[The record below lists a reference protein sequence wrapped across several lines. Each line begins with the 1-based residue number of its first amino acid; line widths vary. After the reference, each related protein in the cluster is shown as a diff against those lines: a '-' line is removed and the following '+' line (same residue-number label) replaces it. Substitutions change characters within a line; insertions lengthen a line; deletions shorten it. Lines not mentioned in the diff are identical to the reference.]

1 VHRPDAVQEVPVY
14 RTATFS
20 HRGHDLVYDE
30 YGSGDRLLVY
40 MHGLLL
46 DADLNRGIAEAMAER
61 GHRVVLL
68 DLLGH
73 GRSDRPAHASA
84 FRIDSYAH
92 QVFALLDHLGVEEA
106 ALGGVSLGANVSLF
120 AASMHPERVRGL
132 VLEMPV
138 LERAVPA
145 AALTFVPMLLTAHYG
160 RPLLRLLAAA
170 ARRLPRS
177 GFGPLDSVLNSASAP
192 PEVMAAVLHGV
203 LAGPVSPTQEQRAAI
218 ERPVLILGHQHDLI
232 HPFSDAHALANEL
245 PDGRLERAASPL
257 ELRLRPTRLTACIAE
272 FLSEIWDD
280 DLEAIA

>member
-1 VHRPDAVQEVPVY
+1 MY
-14 RTATFS
+14 RTGTFT
-20 HRGHDLVYDE
+20 HRGHQLTYDE

-46 DADLNRGIAEAMAER
+46 DAELNRGIAEAMTER

-73 GRSDRPAHASA
+73 GRSDRPTHASA
-84 FRIDSYAH
+84 YRIDSYAH
-92 QVFALLDHLGVEEA
+92 QVFALLDHLDVPAA

-120 AASMHPERVRGL
+120 AASMQPERVRGL

-160 RPLLRLLAAA
+160 RPLLRLLGAAVQ
-170 ARRLPRS
+170 RLPATR
-177 GFGPLDSVLNSASAP
+177 FGPLNSALNVAAMP
-192 PEVMAAVLHGV
+192 PDVMAAILHGV
-203 LAGPVSPTQEQRAAI
+203 LVGPVTPTQEQREAI
-218 ERPVLILGHQHDLI
+218 DCPVLVLGHENDLI
-232 HPFSDAHALANEL
+232 HPFSDANALVREL

-257 ELRLRPTRLTACIAE
+257 ELRLRPDRLTACVAE
-272 FLSEIWDD
+272 FLTELWSD
-280 DLEAIA
+280 DLEATA